1 MSWSKRELQCVFDLF
16 FFSCAPRAPQNQC
29 WHREASCFSSTWS
42 RTHARSTLNG
52 GGRGDGSTTWKS
64 EVKYWPLLW
73 VSSSFL
79 SKSSDSFET
88 CRVLFGSKNT
98 THTPTLQELL
108 SLQAAHCG
116 QQPWRPSALKNWLAL
131 LVAGF
136 LLVAGIL
143 LTARRLQ
150 LGNCC
155 WGWKELTEADKSDT
169 MLDHACV
176 WARACVAL
184 LVARNSQ
191 WQTLPSHIYHTN
203 HPAYSTHSVNTQYTL
218 SRRYS
223 KRTVSTCKKWEIWS
237 MWVLTY
243 SLLHSIVAS
252 KVDTWKG
259 KSYISQEFT
268 VCLL

>member
-73 VSSSFL
+73 VASSFL
-79 SKSSDSFET
+79 SKSSDPIET
-88 CRVLFGSKNT
+88 CR
-98 THTPTLQELL
+98 
-108 SLQAAHCG
+108 
-116 QQPWRPSALKNWLAL
+116 ALY
-131 LVAGF
+131 
-136 LLVAGIL
+136 
-143 LTARRLQ
+143 
-150 LGNCC
+150 
-155 WGWKELTEADKSDT
+155 DSDT
-169 MLDHACV
+169 MLDHACA

-184 LVARNSQ
+184 LIARNSQ
-191 WQTLPSHIYHTN
+191 WHTLPSHIYHRN

-218 SRRYS
+218 SRHYN
-223 KRTVSTCKKWEIWS
+223 KHTVNTCKNWEIWS

-243 SLLHSIVAS
+243 SLLHYIVAS
-252 KVDTWKG
+252 KVDAWRRR
-259 KSYISQEFT
+259 SYILPEFT